1 MQRPALLML
10 VALAG
15 CATRSAPPPGYE
27 AGKLVRL
34 SVVPSTTTKLAITSF
49 RGTACQTADRMPNA
63 VSESSASTLV
73 IPRSE
78 SVGTPVPM
86 PNACPVTAR
95 LGSNAKIVTY
105 HRDSANAAPEPP
117 R

>member
-1 MQRPALLML
+1 
-10 VALAG
+10 
-15 CATRSAPPPGYE
+15 
-27 AGKLVRL
+27 
-34 SVVPSTTTKLAITSF
+34 
-49 RGTACQTADRMPNA
+49 
-63 VSESSASTLV
+63 
-73 IPRSE
+73 
-78 SVGTPVPM
+78 M